1 MHYILFVALSCLGK
15 KRGDWTRYEDCGRIV
30 VRRTALTVTT
40 TADHEWDIRAV
51 KIYDKAS
58 LSPSL
63 GDRYSNQPAITS
75 CRAKLCIA
83 NVFWSIVQDFQ
94 KWSGTIGTL
103 RHIYKEKRR
112 RLVDSVD

>member
-1 MHYILFVALSCLGK
+1 MATGHDMKTVVGLLYVGLLS
-15 KRGDWTRYEDCGRIV
+15 
-30 VRRTALTVTT
+30 LTVTT

-75 CRAKLCIA
+75 CPVKLCIA

-94 KWSGTIGTL
+94 K
-103 RHIYKEKRR
+103 
-112 RLVDSVD
+112 